1 MNYQVTGSTDGDVL
15 VVAFTGRLTE
25 KNAQAMTKRYFEI
38 VLKSGQKKVLADIR
52 ALNGRLSSGS
62 TYFLVRNLPVVPVPQ
77 GIKTAV
83 VDLKEDQGFAE
94 FLETTAAN
102 AGVHLKHFF
111 DYEEAL
117 SWLRS

>member
-1 MNYQVTGSTDGDVL
+1 MDYQVTASTVGDVV
-15 VVAFTGRLTE
+15 VVAFSGQVTE
-25 KNAQAMTKRYFEI
+25 KNAPAMTKKYFDL
-38 VLKSGQKKVLADIR
+38 VLESGQKKVLADIR
-52 ALNGRLSSGS
+52 ALKGRLSSGS
-62 TYFLVRNLPVVPVPQ
+62 TYFLVRNLPVSPVPE

-83 VDLKEDQGFAE
+83 VDLKEDRGFAE

>member
-1 MNYQVTGSTDGDVL
+1 VS
-15 VVAFTGRLTE
+15 
-25 KNAQAMTKRYFEI
+25 
-38 VLKSGQKKVLADIR
+38 
-52 ALNGRLSSGS
+52 
-62 TYFLVRNLPVVPVPQ
+62 PVPEN
-77 GIKTAV
+77 IKTAV
-83 VDLKEDQGFAE
+83 VDLKEDWGFAE